1 VDHDAIERTAERV
14 RGILEAAEHSAAEM
28 RADATRQAGEHIA
41 RVEDSAARLLARVDE
56 IEALLDA
63 LRAQLAESVA
73 RLRDE
78 AGLAPPE
85 EDFAAAAPATVDEPA
100 AADEAPAAAAP
111 EESPAAAAP
120 DESPAA
126 AAPDESSAP
135 VNGDEAG
142 ARLIA
147 LNMALAGKP
156 REEAAAYLAER
167 FRLANVEALLDDVY
181 QRAGR

>member
-100 AADEAPAAAAP
+100 SAP
-111 EESPAAAAP
+111 EESLEIPAAA
-120 DESPAA
+120 DESS
-126 AAPDESSAP
+126 AAPDESSAAA
-135 VNGDEAG
+135 NGDEAG

-147 LNMALAGKP
+147 FNMALAGKP